1 VAETDGWSEDEARH
15 DATQQR
21 PDFGAFVRGKGFR
34 RD

>member
-1 VAETDGWSEDEARH
+1 VAETYGCSEDEARH